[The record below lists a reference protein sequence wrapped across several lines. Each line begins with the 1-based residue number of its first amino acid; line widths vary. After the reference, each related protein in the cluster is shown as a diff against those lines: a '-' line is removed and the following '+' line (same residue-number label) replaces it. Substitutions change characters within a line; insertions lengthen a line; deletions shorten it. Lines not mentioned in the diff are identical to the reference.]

1 MRTPFQRLAVSTI
14 AAAVMLGM
22 VGCGGMSTR
31 NKDTAI
37 GAGLGA
43 AGGAILTDGSVMG
56 TLGGAAV
63 GGVIGNQVGK
73 NK

>member
-1 MRTPFQRLAVSTI
+1 MRTSFQRLAVGTI

-22 VGCGGMSTR
+22 AGCSGSSTR

-43 AGGAILTDGSVMG
+43 AGGAILTDGSVAG

-63 GGVIGNQVGK
+63 GGVAGNQYGK

>member
-1 MRTPFQRLAVSTI
+1 MRTPFQRLAVGTI
-14 AAAVMLGM
+14 AAAAMLGM

-31 NKDTAI
+31 SKDTAI

-43 AGGAILTDGSVMG
+43 AGGAILSDGSAIG

-63 GGVIGNQVGK
+63 GGVAGNQYGK

>member
-1 MRTPFQRLAVSTI
+1 MRTPFQRLAVI
-14 AAAVMLGM
+14 AAVMLGIA
-22 VGCGGMSTR
+22 GCGGMSTR

-43 AGGAILTDGSVMG
+43 AGGAILTDGSIMG

-63 GGVIGNQVGK
+63 GGVVGNQIGK

>member
-1 MRTPFQRLAVSTI
+1 MRTTFQGWAVS
-14 AAAVMLGM
+14 AVATAVVVGI

-31 NKDTAI
+31 DKDTVI

-43 AGGAILTDGSVMG
+43 AGGAAVTGGSTLG
-56 TLGGAAV
+56 TLGGAAL
-63 GGVIGNQVGK
+63 GGVAGNQYGK

>member
-1 MRTPFQRLAVSTI
+1 
-14 AAAVMLGM
+14 MLGIT
-22 VGCGGMSTR
+22 GCGGMSTR